1 MSAIQSRTVG
11 FKPKERNI
19 FFHILT
25 ACNLSCQHCYINPE
39 QHGTQTLDK
48 AIIDQWLK
56 LFYDRSTGNILSN
69 LRTTRSSLSDVDP
82 RRPAWFAVN
91 SFVHDTGA
99 SGTYRCLLITMQA
112 AKCKPGRSV
121 AIDPY
126 PACLKGRVMG
136 V

>member
-1 MSAIQSRTVG
+1 MVHADSTHATLRVVKFIFVRPCDAGVACRQRVAGRAIVPDANAS
-11 FKPKERNI
+11 
-19 FFHILT
+19 LT
-25 ACNLSCQHCYINPE
+25 ASPTNSAAV
-39 QHGTQTLDK
+39 LDN
-48 AIIDQWLK
+48 
-56 LFYDRSTGNILSN
+56 G
-69 LRTTRSSLSDVDP
+69 
-82 RRPAWFAVN
+82 AVN